1 MNALFSSILVHPHPP
16 ISLYKYTIH
25 LEAMDHEIL
34 AYKSSL
40 KILKNQRKVA
50 KFVTSLPNAINPNQ
64 GH

>member
-1 MNALFSSILVHPHPP
+1 MNSLFSSIVIHPHLP
-16 ISLYKYTIH
+16 ISLYKYTIN
-25 LEAMDHEIL
+25 LEVKDHEFL

-50 KFVTSLPNAINPNQ
+50 KSVTSLLGAINPNK